1 MNEIS
6 GLDQMAE
13 GVYRLQGD
21 IKKGMNIY
29 FIEVPSDG
37 EIVQFDA
44 GMKPMTKQNRRV
56 IQEMGG
62 IDRVVLGH

>member
-29 FIEVPSDG
+29 FIEGPDG
-37 EIVQFDA
+37 VRIELIERSTA
-44 GMKPMTKQNRRV
+44 
-56 IQEMGG
+56 
-62 IDRVVLGH
+62 